1 MLKKRKTD
9 KKKEE
14 KEESLLKELCG
25 DDAELYDVLG
35 NKLYMNPI
43 ASMRAHGISEKDL
56 EILIG
61 EAEKSIKD
69 KNYEEAAWKYRLVL
83 DKAIFEATQN
93 LGERGRYI
101 KVIQDLVSKAVH
113 AIEKAKEKV
122 EKDGRMD
129 YATSLERSIENYKF
143 MSERIED
150 VTNVASQFYNER
162 LVILGEKDS
171 REARREKMEKMGREE
186 KIEAEREEK
195 KIEER
200 EKDSREARRKE
211 RREKRIT

>member
-1 MLKKRKTD
+1 
-9 KKKEE
+9 
-14 KEESLLKELCG
+14 
-25 DDAELYDVLG
+25 
-35 NKLYMNPI
+35 
-43 ASMRAHGISEKDL
+43 
-56 EILIG
+56 
-61 EAEKSIKD
+61 
-69 KNYEEAAWKYRLVL
+69 
-83 DKAIFEATQN
+83 
-93 LGERGRYI
+93 
-101 KVIQDLVSKAVH
+101 
-113 AIEKAKEKV
+113 
-122 EKDGRMD
+122 MD